1 MPKVPHTQNC
11 PIAAIGRPRTWYKL
25 IRVCMYLF
33 NKYLLSSFYMP
44 LNKQTS
50 KTKQMVSAIEKNK
63 SWFRDTA
70 SKGGG
75 RYILYRTLG
84 EGLSE
89 RWYLHRLADT

>member
-1 MPKVPHTQNC
+1 
-11 PIAAIGRPRTWYKL
+11 
-25 IRVCMYLF
+25 
-33 NKYLLSSFYMP
+33 MP

-63 SWFRDTA
+63 SWFRDTV